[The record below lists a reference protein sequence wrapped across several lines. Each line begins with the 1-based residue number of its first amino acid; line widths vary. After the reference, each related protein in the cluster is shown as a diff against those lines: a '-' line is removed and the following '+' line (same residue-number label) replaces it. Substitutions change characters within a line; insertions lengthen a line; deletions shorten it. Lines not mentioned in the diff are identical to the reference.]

1 MLSAQKHNE
10 REKEAYKSN
19 PDIDLERSKDNI
31 HLKPPAQK
39 SYRRIVKERI
49 AESECKTVIKKNSVL
64 LVETLITGS
73 PDLIQP
79 MSHDEMLAYMKRAYD
94 FMAKRVGEQ
103 NIVSAVIHLDEK
115 TPHMHLC
122 FVPLSEDN
130 RLTAKEI
137 IGNQARLSEF
147 WQDGFYEHMH
157 EKCEVIERGESAKI
171 THRKHIPVWLYKK
184 AEHLDKMYS
193 EVETILSNIG
203 MFNAKGKSEEALT
216 VLREWA
222 KEGEYFSSK
231 VKETTKHIEGLE
243 KEVESL
249 SASHVAKKN
258 FSHNVILRLYIS
270 FEYCFEFY
278 SGFYKPIVYRYVVG
292 IVGKLFFVNNFR
304 CQLIIQT
311 LPFKLQTKFVF
322 D

>member
-1 MLSAQKHNE
+1 MSTQKHNE

-39 SYRRIVKERI
+39 SYRKMVKERL

-73 PDLIQP
+73 PELLQP
-79 MSHDEMLAYMKRAYD
+79 MNHDEMLSYMQRAYD
-94 FMAKRVGEQ
+94 FMAERVGEK
-103 NIVSAVIHLDEK
+103 NILSAVIHLDEK

-122 FVPLSEDN
+122 FIPLSEDN

-147 WQDGFYEHMH
+147 WQNGFYEHMH
-157 EKCEVIERGESAKI
+157 EKYENIERGESAKV

-203 MFNAKGKSEEALT
+203 IFNAKGKSEEALT
-216 VLREWA
+216 LLREWA

-231 VKETTKHIEGLE
+231 VKETTQHIDCLE
-243 KEVESL
+243 KEIENLNEKVASERRSVVQLSQYNENTNREIEKYKTDKYLLERQVERYKRLVEKIPPEIMSQIKG
-249 SASHVAKKN
+249 SRKRDDN
-258 FSHNVILRLYIS
+258 FGDR
-270 FEYCFEFY
+270 
-278 SGFYKPIVYRYVVG
+278 
-292 IVGKLFFVNNFR
+292 
-304 CQLIIQT
+304 
-311 LPFKLQTKFVF
+311 
-322 D
+322 

>member
-1 MLSAQKHNE
+1 M
-10 REKEAYKSN
+10 KE
-19 PDIDLERSKDNI
+19 
-31 HLKPPAQK
+31 H
-39 SYRRIVKERI
+39 I

-64 LVETLITGS
+64 LVETLIIGS
-73 PDLIQP
+73 PDLLQP
-79 MSHDEMLAYMKRAYD
+79 MSQDEMLAYMKHAYG
-94 FMAKRVGEQ
+94 FMAERVGEQ

-137 IGNQARLSEF
+137 VGNQARLSEF

-157 EKCEVIERGESAKI
+157 EKYEMIERGEFAKI

-193 EVETILSNIG
+193 EVEAILSNIG

-231 VKETTKHIEGLE
+231 VKETTKHI
-243 KEVESL
+243 
-249 SASHVAKKN
+249 
-258 FSHNVILRLYIS
+258 
-270 FEYCFEFY
+270 
-278 SGFYKPIVYRYVVG
+278 
-292 IVGKLFFVNNFR
+292 
-304 CQLIIQT
+304 
-311 LPFKLQTKFVF
+311 
-322 D
+322 

>member
-1 MLSAQKHNE
+1 M
-10 REKEAYKSN
+10 
-19 PDIDLERSKDNI
+19 
-31 HLKPPAQK
+31 
-39 SYRRIVKERI
+39 KERI

-73 PDLIQP
+73 PDLLQP
-79 MSHDEMLAYMKRAYD
+79 MSHDEMLAYMKHAYD
-94 FMAKRVGEQ
+94 FMAERVGEQ
-103 NIVSAVIHLDEK
+103 NIVSAVIPLDEK

-137 IGNQARLSEF
+137 VGNQARLSEF

-157 EKCEVIERGESAKI
+157 EKYEVIERGESAKN

-193 EVETILSNIG
+193 EVEAILSNIG

-243 KEVESL
+243 QEVKTL
-249 SASHVAKKN
+249 SAKVDRESSK
-258 FSHNVILRLYIS
+258 
-270 FEYCFEFY
+270 
-278 SGFYKPIVYRYVVG
+278 
-292 IVGKLFFVNNFR
+292 
-304 CQLIIQT
+304 
-311 LPFKLQTKFVF
+311 VF
-322 D
+322 DLTLENKRVNREIEEYKTDVYLLERQVERYKKLVEKIPPEIMAQIKGSRKRDDDFGDR